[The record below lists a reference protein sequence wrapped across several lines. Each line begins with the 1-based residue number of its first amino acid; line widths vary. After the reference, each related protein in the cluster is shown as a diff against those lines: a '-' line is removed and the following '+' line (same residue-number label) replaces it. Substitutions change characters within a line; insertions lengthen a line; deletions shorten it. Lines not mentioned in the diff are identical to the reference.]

1 MIQQYKQKG
10 QAVNLPD
17 KTPLKES
24 YEKAVVAMLNATD
37 CTEPQAEAFVEAMA
51 NLIFTTMQTYLTERE
66 PNGTNHH

>member
-1 MIQQYKQKG
+1 
-10 QAVNLPD
+10 VNLPD

-24 YEKAVVAMLNATD
+24 YEKAVVAMLNATG

-51 NLIFTTMQTYLTERE
+51 HLIFTTMQTYLTERD